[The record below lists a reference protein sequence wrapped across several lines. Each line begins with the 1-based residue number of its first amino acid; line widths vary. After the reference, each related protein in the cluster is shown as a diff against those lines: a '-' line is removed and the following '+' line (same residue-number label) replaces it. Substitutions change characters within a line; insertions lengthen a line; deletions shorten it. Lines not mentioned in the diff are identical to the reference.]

1 MEGRNGLMSETPT
14 VDARGLSCPV
24 PAIRTKAAL
33 EAMAAGRLTVLLDEE
48 VAKEN
53 VSRLA
58 RSMGCSL
65 EVIEEAGEFRLTIR
79 KEVAGG

>member
-1 MEGRNGLMSETPT
+1 MSET

-24 PAIRTKAAL
+24 PVIRTKEVL
-33 EAMAAGRLTVLLDEE
+33 DGDPEGEVTVLLDEE

-58 RSMGCSL
+58 RGMGWSV
-65 EVIEEAGEFRLTIR
+65 EVREDGDEYELTLR
-79 KEVAGG
+79 RAAGG

>member
-1 MEGRNGLMSETPT
+1 MPET

-24 PAIRTKAAL
+24 PVIKTKEAL
-33 EAMAAGRLTVLLDEE
+33 EALPTGEIIVLVDEE

-58 RSMGCSL
+58 RSLGC
-65 EVIEEAGEFRLTIR
+65 EVEVTEKGGEFELKIT
-79 KEVAGG
+79 KPYSMSLG

>member
-1 MEGRNGLMSETPT
+1 MSEI

-24 PAIRTKAAL
+24 PVIKTKAAI
-33 EAMAAGRLTVLLDEE
+33 ETTTSNEIVVLVDEE

-58 RSMGCSL
+58 GSLGCKV
-65 EVIEEAGEFRLTIR
+65 EVTQDAEEFKLVIQ
-79 KEVAGG
+79 KEARE

>member
-1 MEGRNGLMSETPT
+1 MAQT

-24 PAIRTKAAL
+24 PVIKTKEAIEAL
-33 EAMAAGRLTVLLDEE
+33 PSGEIIVLVDEE

-58 RSMGCSL
+58 RSFGCDL
-65 EVIEEAGEFRLTIR
+65 EVTEKDGEFQLRIT
-79 KEVAGG
+79 KG

>member
-1 MEGRNGLMSETPT
+1 MTSAT

-24 PAIRTKAAL
+24 PVIMTKAAL
-33 EAMAAGRLTVLLDEE
+33 EAMDSGELSVLLDEE

-58 RSMGCSL
+58 GNMNCSV
-65 EVIEEAGEFRLTIR
+65 EVAQAAGEFRLTLR
-79 KEVAGG
+79 KEAGGE